1 MKPNTRH
8 HAKREISS
16 QIQQLHEDREQDI
29 EELEERL
36 RFLETWDYCEW
47 ENNGQHDNPRLHES
61 SELGPVGSGPRRHS
75 GGGYVLDSGECRFA
89 GQGGLF
95 QSTEPVDLTPEP
107 ILVRSGNINALAALA
122 GSLEQT
128 LKTITSFPAEVSGV
142 LQTLQALLSVFSL
155 KPKDSK
161 FSANRVTRRS
171 PSAKQ

>member
-8 HAKREISS
+8 HAKREISN
-16 QIQQLHEDREQDI
+16 QLQQLHEDREQDI

-36 RFLETWDYCEW
+36 RYYDDWDYCEW
-47 ENNGQHDNPRLHES
+47 GRSEQHESPRLHES
-61 SELGPVGSGPRRHS
+61 SELGPVGSGPRQHS
-75 GGGYVLDSGECRFA
+75 GGGFVLDSGEFRFV

-128 LKTITSFPAEVSGV
+128 LKTITSFHAEVSGA
-142 LQTLQALLSVFSL
+142 LETLQALLSVFSSN
-155 KPKDSK
+155 PKDSRC
-161 FSANRVTRRS
+161 SANRATRRS
-171 PSAKQ
+171 RSAKQ